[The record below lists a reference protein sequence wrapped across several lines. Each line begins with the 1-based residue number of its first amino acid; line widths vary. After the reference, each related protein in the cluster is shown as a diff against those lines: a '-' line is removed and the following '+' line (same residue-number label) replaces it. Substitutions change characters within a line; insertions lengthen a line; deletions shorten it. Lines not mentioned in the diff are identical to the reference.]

1 MELNEMFY
9 LNCLKWLS
17 LYKESN
23 PRKIVIKKN
32 SARLRSIYKV
42 TKNLLKNQI
51 SYFLNTAIE
60 IVFTL
65 GNKPKVFYKNILCRF
80 SVLLFLFV
88 KYLISVD
95 TLLYFLGNI

>member
-23 PRKIVIKKN
+23 PRKKVIKKN
-32 SARLRSIYKV
+32 SARLRSTYKV
-42 TKNLLKNQI
+42 TKNILKNQI
-51 SYFLNTAIE
+51 PYFFNKPIE

-65 GNKPKVFYKNILCRF
+65 GNKPKVFFIKTYYVG
-80 SVLLFLFV
+80 SLFYCFCL
-88 KYLISVD
+88 
-95 TLLYFLGNI
+95 